1 MISFTLGLIIGFIA
15 VIIAPFVLLGL
26 GIQTALGFV
35 GTLAVFFFDIIIGGA
50 ILYTLFIYGA
60 YFGTMLFY
68 QTRDSLGKESE
79 PQTGLGVWEG
89 LKIISMPAFV
99 TFCGIAVYWVFF
111 HRFTGYVHGL
121 WITEAT
127 IVAIG
132 ILLTAI
138 TELWGKSLAK
148 KHGSAVKQTAST
160 SHSHASKPD
169 DIEYVDIH

>member
-1 MISFTLGLIIGFIA
+1 MISFTLGLILGFIA

-35 GTLAVFFFDIIIGGA
+35 DTLAVFFFDIIIGGA
-50 ILYTLFIYGA
+50 ILYMLFIYGA

-68 QTRDSLGKESE
+68 QIRDSLGKESE
-79 PQTGLGVWEG
+79 PQTGLGVGEG
-89 LKIISMPAFV
+89 LKIISI
-99 TFCGIAVYWVFF
+99 CGIAVYWVCF

-121 WITEAT
+121 WITEGV

-132 ILLTAI
+132 VLLTAI

-148 KHGSAVKQTAST
+148 RHGSAVRQTAGT
-160 SHSHASKPD
+160 GHSQASKPD

>member
-1 MISFTLGLIIGFIA
+1 MISFTLGLILGFIA

-35 GTLAVFFFDIIIGGA
+35 DTLAVFFFDIIIGGA

-68 QTRDSLGKESE
+68 QIRDSLGKESE
-79 PQTGLGVWEG
+79 PQTGLGVGEG
-89 LKIISMPAFV
+89 LKTISMPAFV
-99 TFCGIAVYWVFF
+99 VFCGIAVYWVFF

-121 WITEAT
+121 WITEAA

-132 ILLTAI
+132 VLLIAI
-138 TELWGKSLAK
+138 TELWGKALIR
-148 KHGSAVKQTAST
+148 KHGSVARQ
-160 SHSHASKPD
+160 ASKPD

>member
-1 MISFTLGLIIGFIA
+1 MISFTLGLILGFIA

-35 GTLAVFFFDIIIGGA
+35 DTLAVFFFDIIIGGA
-50 ILYTLFIYGA
+50 ILYMLFIYGA

-68 QTRDSLGKESE
+68 QIRDSLGKESE
-79 PQTGLGVWEG
+79 PQTGLGVGEG

-121 WITEAT
+121 WITEGV

-132 ILLTAI
+132 VLLTAI

-148 KHGSAVKQTAST
+148 RHGSAVRQTAGTGLSQ
-160 SHSHASKPD
+160 ASKPD